1 MSFKRPRKEDLPE
14 VLDLFEDPE
23 PCCFKDPLLNNV
35 SEKRKRKIAELRL
48 IVPKAAVF
56 TSISKFAPEKIDNS
70 DTDTAD
76 EDETNSLPEPLTSLY
91 DPLAINWSEEDIETM
106 GKKIYERYIRSHRP
120 YQFENLCNVT
130 RTQSLNPNWKL
141 HRTGRITASQALS
154 AYRCDVSN
162 PSITFIN
169 TIMQY
174 VTVPNVK
181 AIKYGREHEGLART
195 CYENLQKCRHTN
207 FKIQLTGLH
216 IDARFPALGPSPD
229 ALLNCD
235 CHGMGVLE
243 IKCPEKYMNGL
254 FNWQKDKKFPV
265 TKTYEIKRNHPY
277 FYEMQMQMLLTK
289 RSYCDVF
296 VWLKGKEN
304 SDKLIVRVDA
314 DISFQQELKAKLINV
329 FEKVI
334 LPECITRKHDPNNE
348 HSQKLYCS
356 CKRPSFEPMIAC
368 DGKDCQVEWY
378 HYVCVGITRAP
389 KGSWI
394 CSSCKTA

>member
-1 MSFKRPRKEDLPE
+1 M
-14 VLDLFEDPE
+14 
-23 PCCFKDPLLNNV
+23 
-35 SEKRKRKIAELRL
+35 
-48 IVPKAAVF
+48 
-56 TSISKFAPEKIDNS
+56 
-70 DTDTAD
+70 
-76 EDETNSLPEPLTSLY
+76 TSLY
-91 DPLAINWSEEDIETM
+91 DPLAINWCEKDIKTLS
-106 GKKIYERYIRSHRP
+106 KKIYERYIRSHRP

-141 HRTGRITASQALS
+141 HRAGRITASQALS
-154 AYRCDVSN
+154 AYRCDISN

-174 VTVPNVK
+174 ITVPNVK

-195 CYENLQKCRHTN
+195 CYENLQKCRHRN
-207 FKIQLTGLH
+207 FEIQLTGLH
-216 IDARFPALGPSPD
+216 IDTHFPALGASPD
-229 ALLNCD
+229 ALVSCD

-254 FNWQKDKKFPV
+254 FNWQNDKKFPV
-265 TKTYEIKRNHPY
+265 GKTHEIKRNHPY
-277 FYEMQMQMLLTK
+277 FYQMQMQMLLTK
-289 RSYCDVF
+289 RSYCDFF
-296 VWLKGKEN
+296 VWSKGKEN

-394 CSSCKTA
+394 CPSCKTA

>member
-1 MSFKRPRKEDLPE
+1 MYISFPYQIYNIVCLYIYVYILVIFIIRLGSACSHVAAVLFKLQACVQLGMNKKACTSKLCQWNVSRRKADPVPLQQMSFKRPRKGDLPE
-14 VLDLFEDPE
+14 VLDPFEDPE
-23 PCCFKDPLLNNV
+23 PFSFKDPLLNNV
-35 SEKRKRKIAELRL
+35 SEKRKRKIAELRS

-56 TSISKFAPEKIDNS
+56 TSISKFVPEKIDNS

-91 DPLAINWSEEDIETM
+91 DPLAINWSEEDIKTM

-141 HRTGRITASQALS
+141 HRAEKIAASQALN
-154 AYRCDVSN
+154 AYRCDISN
-162 PSITFIN
+162 LSITFIN

-174 VTVPNVK
+174 ITVPNVK
-181 AIKYGREHEGLART
+181 AVKYGREHKGLART

-216 IDARFPALGPSPD
+216 NDARFPALRASSD
-229 ALLNCD
+229 ASCD
-235 CHGMGVLE
+235 CHGMEVLE

-277 FYEMQMQMLLTK
+277 WTRTQNHLVLK
-289 RSYCDVF
+289 RT
-296 VWLKGKEN
+296 LN
-304 SDKLIVRVDA
+304 HL
-314 DISFQQELKAKLINV
+314 AKLA
-329 FEKVI
+329 K
-334 LPECITRKHDPNNE
+334 
-348 HSQKLYCS
+348 
-356 CKRPSFEPMIAC
+356 
-368 DGKDCQVEWY
+368 
-378 HYVCVGITRAP
+378 
-389 KGSWI
+389 
-394 CSSCKTA
+394 